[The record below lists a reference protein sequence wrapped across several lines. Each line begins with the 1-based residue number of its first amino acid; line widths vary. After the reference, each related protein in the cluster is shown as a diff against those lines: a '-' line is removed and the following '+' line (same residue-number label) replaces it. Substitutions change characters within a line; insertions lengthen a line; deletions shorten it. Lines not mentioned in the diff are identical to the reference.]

1 MKNQFNSIKTL
12 LTVFALVFGFMSAT
26 LAQERSETIEQDIR
40 VKDGRN
46 SVVLKNGLGTLTF
59 FVRNSEVVNAS
70 VQDAAGKLLRFEASD
85 ESESGAPNPTPCK
98 QCARYIY
105 NKETMS
111 VIILCMPCNISAGV
125 GPQPAF
131 MKYIRRSKT
140 TEAN

>member
-12 LTVFALVFGFMSAT
+12 LTVFALSLGFIAT
-26 LAQERSETIEQDIR
+26 SFAQDRSETIEQEIR
-40 VKDGRN
+40 VKEGRN

-59 FVRNSEVVNAS
+59 FIRNSEVANAS

-85 ESESGAPNPTPCK
+85 ESEAGAPNPTPCK

-111 VIILCMPCNISAGV
+111 VIILCMPCNISVGG
-125 GPQPAF
+125 GPQPVF

-140 TEAN
+140 SEAN